1 MTTSSDY
8 SFLSNENDI
17 INDAFTK
24 IGIHF
29 PGETIP
35 AENYD
40 FARRQLNRMIK
51 FWARNQHLWIMRAGT
66 LLLENGVNTYTLD
79 STAARWTD
87 TMRDTT
93 LTAAGAAL
101 ATSLTVASTTGMT
114 VGDAIGVILTSKV
127 IHWTTIATIPNA
139 TSLTIT
145 TGLATAAANGNRV
158 YTYTTRA
165 QPPIRIEWIVRRSS
179 DDIDVE
185 LAQLSRKDYDTL
197 PSKTLAGL
205 PVAYYYDPKIT
216 NGTLYLYQTPDDP
229 KVTLQITYRRQ
240 IQDMDTTTQTIEFPI
255 EWEDCIVHNLAIRL
269 APLGGIGL
277 DDPLFVQIQQIAVD
291 ELRSL
296 AFHDDDN
303 MSMQLDID
311 DTGD

>member
-101 ATSLTVASTTGMT
+101 ATSLTVAS
-114 VGDAIGVILTSKV
+114 
-127 IHWTTIATIPNA
+127 
-139 TSLTIT
+139 
-145 TGLATAAANGNRV
+145 
-158 YTYTTRA
+158 
-165 QPPIRIEWIVRRSS
+165 
-179 DDIDVE
+179 
-185 LAQLSRKDYDTL
+185 
-197 PSKTLAGL
+197 
-205 PVAYYYDPKIT
+205 
-216 NGTLYLYQTPDDP
+216 
-229 KVTLQITYRRQ
+229 
-240 IQDMDTTTQTIEFPI
+240 
-255 EWEDCIVHNLAIRL
+255 
-269 APLGGIGL
+269 
-277 DDPLFVQIQQIAVD
+277 
-291 ELRSL
+291 
-296 AFHDDDN
+296 
-303 MSMQLDID
+303 
-311 DTGD
+311 